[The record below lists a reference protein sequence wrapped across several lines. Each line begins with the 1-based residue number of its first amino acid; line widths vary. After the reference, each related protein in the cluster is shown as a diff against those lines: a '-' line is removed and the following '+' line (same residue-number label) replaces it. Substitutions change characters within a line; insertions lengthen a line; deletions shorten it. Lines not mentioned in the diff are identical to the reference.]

1 MTRANMAATAAT
13 AACLAVAT
21 ATASA
26 AGQVKVPQRLNL
38 YSVHANCPIK
48 WHMSKD
54 QQSDDKRRHA
64 LREMQSE
71 LKLEPH
77 KTLLT

>member
-1 MTRANMAATAAT
+1 MAATAT
-13 AACLAVAT
+13 TGCLAVAT
-21 ATASA
+21 AAAATAA

-54 QQSDDKRRHA
+54 QLSDDRRRRT
-64 LREMQSE
+64 LREKGDE
-71 LKLEPH
+71 FKVKLCKENFR
-77 KTLLT
+77 